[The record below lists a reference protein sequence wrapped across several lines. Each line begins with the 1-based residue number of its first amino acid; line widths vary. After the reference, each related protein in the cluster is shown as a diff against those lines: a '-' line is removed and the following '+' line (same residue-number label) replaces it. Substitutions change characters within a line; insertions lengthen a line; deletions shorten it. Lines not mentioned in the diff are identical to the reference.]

1 MKKEAFQKTQ
11 QSEASDKKRFAP
23 LLKIKNS
30 FLSFFQILN
39 NDLVLFFE
47 QFYKAVHIF
56 LAIVL
61 IIISFA
67 IAVWFFHDIYK
78 LTTGDI
84 SSGALRLLGTALIL
98 WPLSELLKAEIQL
111 LRGQTISINLFV
123 DVAIASDIRAILINL
138 SEHGPLQY
146 SYFYVITLFILAVIR
161 FMVSYA
167 ENRIIQK

>member
-1 MKKEAFQKTQ
+1 MKKEALEKTQ
-11 QSEASDKKRFAP
+11 QTEIHNKKGISFFY
-23 LLKIKNS
+23 KIKTK
-30 FLSFFQILN
+30 FLNFFQILN
-39 NDLVLFFE
+39 TDLVLFFE

-67 IAVWFFHDIYK
+67 IAIWFFHDIYK
-78 LTTGDI
+78 LTKGDI
-84 SSGALRLLGTALIL
+84 ASGALRLLGTALIL

-146 SYFYVITLFILAVIR
+146 SYFYVITLFVLALIR

-167 ENRIIQK
+167 ENRIIKK

>member
-1 MKKEAFQKTQ
+1 MKKETLEKIQ
-11 QSEASDKKRFAP
+11 QNRTSDKEKFSP
-23 LLKIKNS
+23 ISKIKNG
-30 FLSFFQILN
+30 FINFFQILN

-47 QFYKAVHIF
+47 QFYKAVHVF

-67 IAVWFFHDIYK
+67 IGVWFFHDIYK

-84 SSGALRLLGTALIL
+84 ASGALRLLGTALIL

-123 DVAIASDIRAILINL
+123 DIAIASDIRAILINL
-138 SEHGPLQY
+138 SEHGPLEY